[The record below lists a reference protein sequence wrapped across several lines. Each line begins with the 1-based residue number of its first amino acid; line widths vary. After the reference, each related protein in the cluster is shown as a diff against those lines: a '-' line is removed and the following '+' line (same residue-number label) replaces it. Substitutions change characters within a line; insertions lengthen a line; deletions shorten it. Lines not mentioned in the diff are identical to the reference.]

1 MLRRRGV
8 GVDRRTIP
16 VSSPAGAAAAPW
28 STPTAAA
35 AVAFLDGLGCTG
47 SAATD
52 AAGPEASTPSRGPA
66 ASAAPATVAARAAEL
81 AAAGMPL
88 LLVGLGDAVV
98 PPCLGGACPDAVV
111 LDLRGVMD
119 PQEGIAA
126 SMSGVRVGSVAQP
139 AASEAL
145 TRACELTKSADVV
158 GFVPPMGMWD
168 AGQVECAMSTFFGFK
183 ASSLIAL
190 DALADYVA
198 SWTPVVGP
206 GSPNST
212 EDMEALAE
220 ATGGSVLSLAGY
232 RPREIQL
239 AKSMSSNGIPR
250 RVIIVSDDSYLQLT
264 ETLASGLKRDGHDT
278 HIANKALRRLAQ
290 MEASQH
296 IKALRHLAQMEA
308 SAAAASAGLPELSQY
323 TAAAGGGDGGAL
335 SGAGGGARRRS
346 DGWAGDA
353 DPASIDSYVRDAI
366 AWAAGPAAHD
376 GEAVPK
382 PSEEPFVGGAD
393 AYATGLPDLDETSA
407 AEPVEEERY
416 GALVVVMTD
425 ESLRLHPPSP
435 TMRLV
440 VAARRVNLR
449 IVPLKVR
456 HPLVPPA
463 IVAPLQYLDFSR
475 VLLGRTVTQHQ
486 LFRERAKALSD
497 TLRSRRPTA
506 EGQWKLAQQLCQ
518 VTQSA
523 DDGAGGGAGGAM
535 LSRRAWFH
543 DEVAAW
549 AASPTGAPV
558 RIYDS
563 EPGYGRSSIANDMRD
578 TNPSVIAAHFAS
590 SANVQSR
597 DLRLSILR
605 LVFALSARIGD
616 DHSSL
621 LCPGGRARKV
631 GVPGGRVMTLAEFV
645 ENAEPE
651 DLAAELIPPLVR
663 RIAEGSAE
671 PSRKSL
677 RRAGTSARLHPVM
690 TPEHGRKSV
699 ADSPSE
705 RTAHFLRHA
714 QTTMVKSS
722 RHLAANPGVAR
733 QLPAHRHAITSSG
746 VHTTAGL
753 GPACTSADAG
763 AGGSVDN
770 DNDDDD
776 DDDDDDEDDDSAASR
791 QLILIDGID
800 LLELDGSPAPKRVA
814 RVLTRLG
821 QLLASSGVALLAF
834 GRRYVDWKQQLGQT
848 GQSPAAA
855 AGHSTATA
863 TATATA
869 AGEGSGASFAA
880 AAASAI
886 AATGAL
892 PYVEV
897 VGLCREDT
905 AAKCKADVRV
915 AVRTALRIDPGALR
929 GDGTATP
936 PAPRDRA
943 GGRDS
948 KAYFTPQAIRSSHAE
963 RLVDTRGGGG
973 AGERGHSGG
982 RVPRAALDGQPP
994 PLAASGSVG
1003 SGPSSAD
1010 FVDHVAELISRRSG
1024 PDFAMAFGLVAVARS
1039 GAIPRTITS
1048 ESELPAQEE
1057 ALQQALDLQMRDADS
1072 LCLRVP
1078 TAAALSVAAA
1088 AAEPLPANCV
1098 LSMALGQTFKANSK
1112 KLLRVLC
1119 RSFQVV
1125 GDRSLLRAWDQ
1136 QWLQWAAGYSNG
1148 RSVDGHQRLARWA
1161 IENVERA
1168 VNKFNGDWSSGGA
1181 SPAGAAPGAGAA
1193 GSAPSAG
1200 PALPSH
1206 TANPDVGEALIE
1218 ALQSE
1223 PDCEYGLYHA
1233 QHHADICKG
1242 ELLSRWTRLL
1252 STHPA
1257 LRFAVEVS
1265 RLRRA
1270 GHARVHHGP
1279 MSRPAAESRLR
1290 GPPPGAFLVR
1300 YSARANG
1307 DVVSFSNRPG
1317 SSANAFSHNVVYKLE
1332 DGTFAT
1338 KSRPAATDL
1347 VYKDICALLGFYI
1360 ANRTLST
1367 PVLATQPARDAKP

>member
-278 HIANKALRRLAQ
+278 HIANKALRR
-290 MEASQH
+290 
-296 IKALRHLAQMEA
+296 LAQMEA

-631 GVPGGRVMTLAEFV
+631 TVPGGRVMTLAEFV

-677 RRAGTSARLHPVM
+677 HRAGTSARLHPVM

-714 QTTMVKSS
+714 QTTMVKST
-722 RHLAANPGVAR
+722 RHLAANLGVAR

-776 DDDDDDEDDDSAASR
+776 DDDDDDEDDDSAAS
-791 QLILIDGID
+791 
-800 LLELDGSPAPKRVA
+800 P
-814 RVLTRLG
+814 
-821 QLLASSGVALLAF
+821 
-834 GRRYVDWKQQLGQT
+834 
-848 GQSPAAA
+848 
-855 AGHSTATA
+855 
-863 TATATA
+863 
-869 AGEGSGASFAA
+869 
-880 AAASAI
+880 
-886 AATGAL
+886 
-892 PYVEV
+892 
-897 VGLCREDT
+897 
-905 AAKCKADVRV
+905 
-915 AVRTALRIDPGALR
+915 
-929 GDGTATP
+929 
-936 PAPRDRA
+936 
-943 GGRDS
+943 
-948 KAYFTPQAIRSSHAE
+948 
-963 RLVDTRGGGG
+963 
-973 AGERGHSGG
+973 
-982 RVPRAALDGQPP
+982 LDGQAP

-1072 LCLRVP
+1072 LRLRVP